1 MTTADDRCGLFVFD
15 FFSTSSNLLIFP
27 KKVIG
32 PDASEKHS
40 GSSGDLRNF
49 RFLSKS
55 FRFLLIEEF
64 FLFLFETAN

>member
-32 PDASEKHS
+32 PDASENVLGRPGGS
-40 GSSGDLRNF
+40 GID
-49 RFLSKS
+49 RFESALG
-55 FRFLLIEEF
+55 FCEDGCG
-64 FLFLFETAN
+64 